1 MARKALLVDDSTTLL
16 MSIEGVLKKAGWEV
30 QTATGG
36 QEALA
41 KLQGFRPDLIIT
53 DLNMPGMDG
62 ITLIRE
68 IRKLPQTR
76 FVPILMLTTES
87 LQARRQEAKAAGATG
102 WIVKPVQAGALMEVV
117 RRVVPGA

>member
-1 MARKALLVDDSTTLL
+1 MKKALLVDDSTTLL
-16 MSIEGVLKKAGWEV
+16 MSMEGVLRKAGWEV
-30 QTATGG
+30 KTATGG
-36 QEALA
+36 QEALRT
-41 KLQGFRPDLIIT
+41 LQGFKPDLIIT

-68 IRKLPQTR
+68 IRRLPQTR

-87 LQARRQEAKAAGATG
+87 LQSKRQEAKAAGATG
-102 WIVKPVQAGALMEVV
+102 WLVKPVQASALMDVV

>member
-1 MARKALLVDDSTTLL
+1 MKKALLVDDSTTLL
-16 MSIEGVLKKAGWEV
+16 MSVEAVLRKAGWEV

-36 QEALA
+36 PEALR
-41 KLQGFRPDLIIT
+41 KLGSFRPDLILT

-62 ITLIRE
+62 ITLVKE

-76 FVPILMLTTES
+76 FTPILMLTTES
-87 LQARRQEAKAAGATG
+87 LQSKRQEAKAAGATG
-102 WIVKPVQAGALMEVV
+102 WLVKPVQAAALMDVI